1 MSYQYQLNNTV
12 TINNL
17 TMKEVYF
24 YKSDLERHGYVVEVE
39 NDGDGMPGSL
49 AVHHFG
55 KVSEHNAETE
65 IRERFAFLKDL
76 VDARKHPVEAIGV
89 RAFDENGKV
98 IFFV

>member
-17 TMKEVYF
+17 TMKNVSH
-24 YKSDLERHGYVVEVE
+24 YKSELERHGYVVDVE
-39 NDGDGMPGSL
+39 TDGDGMPGSL
-49 AVHHFG
+49 AVHHLG

-65 IRERFAFLKDL
+65 LRERFAFLKDL
-76 VDARKHPVEAIGV
+76 VDARKHSVNATGV

-98 IFFV
+98 VSFV